1 MSRLSALAL
10 LMGSLCLVSAG
21 SAQVRTEPP
30 LRSDWC
36 RTDDPAAFIALA
48 RSAESIDEAALCS
61 QVPTTS
67 GETLPDTLAL
77 PLPCGHRLMF
87 RKVRVPA
94 DFLLDQRVAAF
105 GSSSRGTV
113 SAAFARGPWD
123 APISGVFSEDEDAR
137 PIIGKLDAVSARS
150 FYVGMYELTELQYG
164 LFDDGLFESGRGLS
178 IDAPECTSA
187 RQRAESASPAR
198 ILPMTGLSWFDAI
211 AFSREYNS
219 WLFALDRARM
229 KDGLPPVLPWEQGSS
244 GYVRLATEAEWEYA
258 ARGGATGVRP
268 EDRSRQ
274 LPRVRDPDTG
284 DVRDARPEEVAVVQ
298 LSARA
303 GVAPIRGV
311 GTRLPN
317 LLGLYDVV
325 GNIEELVLELFRATR
340 PNTLHG
346 HAGGVLTRGG
356 SALTSD
362 AVIGVGYR
370 RELPLYDHQTGE
382 GRSDL
387 VGARFVV
394 SAPFFVTG
402 AAEGANR
409 YTADVQNVSLREQLE
424 RSREILQAAGADDG
438 VETGRKMDDLVRTL
452 EEQNVSLREQLERS
466 REILQAAGPDDRM
479 ETGQNMDNL
488 VRLLE
493 EQKIDRERIASQV
506 RELQATL
513 ARRDATLADA
523 ARRALRE
530 RVRTAVVTG
539 AGIRSTGRLTL
550 SVLFS
555 RRNVRSKM
563 KERDLT
569 TEERQ
574 RLETALQRLSKRW
587 RQQDE
592 QIGAQYD
599 LFHSLVLELAKA
611 DQDEVKNAMREVE
624 REFDSLAFE
633 LDDKI
638 WAPLRDQVA
647 KANKTGGTVDQR
659 TRELWRIE
667 VDDTMLRRG
676 ELLNE

>member
-10 LMGSLCLVSAG
+10 LMGSLCLVSTG
-21 SAQVRTEPP
+21 SAQVRTKPP
-30 LRSDWC
+30 LRADWC

-48 RSAESIDEAALCS
+48 RRAESIDEAALCS
-61 QVPTTS
+61 QVPTAS

-77 PLPCGHRLMF
+77 PLPCGHRLLF

-94 DFLLDQRVAAF
+94 DFLLDQRMAAF
-105 GSSSRGTV
+105 GSSGGGTI
-113 SAAFARGPWD
+113 SAAFTRGPWD

-137 PIIGKLDAVSARS
+137 PIVGNLDAVSARS
-150 FYVGMYELTELQYG
+150 FYVGKYELTELQYA

-178 IDAPECTSA
+178 IDAPECTIA
-187 RQRAESASPAR
+187 RQRADSASPAS
-198 ILPMTGLSWFDAI
+198 ILPVTRLSWFEAI
-211 AFSREYNS
+211 AFSRGYNS
-219 WLFALDRARM
+219 WLFSLDRARM
-229 KDGLPPVLPWEQGSS
+229 KDGLPPLLPWEQGSS

-274 LPRVRDPDTG
+274 LPRVRDPDSG
-284 DVRDARPEEVAVVQ
+284 DVRDARLNEVAVVQ

-303 GVAPIRGV
+303 GVSPIRGV

-325 GNIEELVLELFRATR
+325 GNVEELILELFRATR
-340 PNTLHG
+340 PDTLHG

-356 SALTSD
+356 SALTTD
-362 AVIGVGYR
+362 AIIGVGYR
-370 RELPLYDHQTGE
+370 RELSLYDHPTGE

-424 RSREILQAAGADDG
+424 RSRRILQDAGA
-438 VETGRKMDDLVRTL
+438 VERL
-452 EEQNVSLREQLERS
+452 
-466 REILQAAGPDDRM
+466 

-493 EQKIDRERIASQV
+493 EQKLDRERIASQV
-506 RELQATL
+506 KEFQATL

-523 ARRALRE
+523 ARRMLRE

-550 SVLFS
+550 SLLFN
-555 RRNVRSKM
+555 RRSVRSKM

-569 TEERQ
+569 AEKRQ
-574 RLETALQRLSKRW
+574 RLEAALQKLSKRW

-592 QIGAQYD
+592 QVGAQYD

-611 DQDEVKNAMREVE
+611 DQDELKSAMREVE
-624 REFDSLAFE
+624 RGFDSLAFK

-638 WAPLRDQVA
+638 WAPLRDQIA
-647 KANKTGGTVDQR
+647 KANKAGGTVDQR
-659 TRELWRIE
+659 TRELWRLEI
-667 VDDTMLRRG
+667 DDTMLRRSQ
-676 ELLNE
+676 LLNE

>member
-10 LMGSLCLVSAG
+10 LLGALCLVSAG

-36 RTDDPAAFIALA
+36 RTDDPPAFIALA
-48 RSAESIDEAALCS
+48 KQAESIDEAALCA
-61 QVPTTS
+61 QVPATT
-67 GETLPDTLAL
+67 GEALPDTLAL
-77 PLPCGHRLMF
+77 PLPCGHRMLF

-94 DFLLDQRVAAF
+94 DFLLDQRVASF
-105 GSSSRGTV
+105 GSSGGGTV
-113 SAAFARGPWD
+113 NSAFARGPWD

-137 PIIGKLDAVSARS
+137 PIVGNLGAVIARS
-150 FYVGMYELTELQYG
+150 FYVGKFELTELQYA
-164 LFDDGLFESGRGLS
+164 LFDDGLFEPGKGLS
-178 IDAPECTSA
+178 VDAPECTIA

-198 ILPMTGLSWFDAI
+198 ILPVTGLSWFEAI
-211 AFSREYNS
+211 AFSRGYNS
-219 WLFALDRARM
+219 WLFSLDRART

-244 GYVRLATEAEWEYA
+244 GYVRLPTEAEWEYA
-258 ARGGATGVRP
+258 ARSGATGVRP

-274 LPRVRDPDTG
+274 LPRVRDPDSG
-284 DVRDARPEEVAVVQ
+284 DVRDAKLEEVAVVQ
-298 LSARA
+298 LAARA

-317 LLGLYDVV
+317 LLGLYDIV
-325 GNIEELVLELFRATR
+325 GNVEELILELFRATR
-340 PNTLHG
+340 PDTLHG

-370 RELPLYDHQTGE
+370 RELPLYDHRTGE

-402 AAEGANR
+402 AAEGADR
-409 YTADVQNVSLREQLE
+409 YTADVQNLSLQEQLE
-424 RSREILQAAGADDG
+424 RSREILQAAGSDDR
-438 VETGRKMDDLVRTL
+438 VETGQKMDDLVRTL

-466 REILQAAGPDDRM
+466 RKESQAAGSDDRV
-479 ETGQNMDNL
+479 ETEQEMDNL
-488 VRLLE
+488 IRLLE
-493 EQKIDRERIASQV
+493 EQKVDRERIASQV

-563 KERDLT
+563 KEQDLT
-569 TEERQ
+569 TEDRQ
-574 RLETALQRLSKRW
+574 RLESALEKLSKRW

-611 DQDEVKNAMREVE
+611 DQDQVKSAMREVE
-624 REFDSLAFE
+624 QEFDSLAFE

-647 KANKTGGTVDQR
+647 RANKAGGTVDQR
-659 TRELWRIE
+659 TRELWRVE

>member
-10 LMGSLCLVSAG
+10 LMGSLCLVSTG
-21 SAQVRTEPP
+21 TAQVRTEPP
-30 LRSDWC
+30 LRADWC
-36 RTDDPAAFIALA
+36 RTDDSAAFIALA

-61 QVPTTS
+61 QVPTAS

-77 PLPCGHRLMF
+77 PLPCGHRLLF

-137 PIIGKLDAVSARS
+137 PIVGNLDAVSARS
-150 FYVGMYELTELQYG
+150 FYMGKYELTELQYA

-178 IDAPECTSA
+178 IDAPECTIA
-187 RQRAESASPAR
+187 RQRAETASPAR
-198 ILPMTGLSWFDAI
+198 MLPMKGLSWFDAI
-211 AFSREYNS
+211 AFSRAYNS
-219 WLFALDRARM
+219 WLFALDRARV

-284 DVRDARPEEVAVVQ
+284 DVRDAKLNEVAVVQ

-325 GNIEELVLELFRATR
+325 GNVEELILELFRATR
-340 PNTLHG
+340 PDTLHG

-356 SALTSD
+356 SALTGD

-370 RELPLYDHQTGE
+370 RELPLYDHPTGE

-402 AAEGANR
+402 AAEGASR
-409 YTADVQNVSLREQLE
+409 YTADVQNVSLQEQLE
-424 RSREILQAAGADDG
+424 HSRSILQDTGAAGSQ
-438 VETGRKMDDLVRTL
+438 ETGED
-452 EEQNVSLREQLERS
+452 
-466 REILQAAGPDDRM
+466 M
-479 ETGQNMDNL
+479 ENL
-488 VRLLE
+488 VRLVE

-506 RELQATL
+506 KELQATL

-523 ARRALRE
+523 ARRTLRE

-550 SVLFS
+550 HVLFS
-555 RRNVRSKM
+555 RRNVRAKM

-569 TEERQ
+569 AAVRE
-574 RLETALQRLSKRW
+574 RLESALRKLSVRF

-611 DQDEVKNAMREVE
+611 DQDELKSAMREVE
-624 REFDSLAFE
+624 QEFDSLAFE

-647 KANKTGGTVDQR
+647 KANKAGGTVDQR
-659 TRELWRIE
+659 TRELWRGE
-667 VDDTMLRRG
+667 VDDTMLRRR

>member
-10 LMGSLCLVSAG
+10 LMGSLCLVSTG

-30 LRSDWC
+30 LRADWC

-48 RSAESIDEAALCS
+48 REVESIDEAALCS
-61 QVPTTS
+61 QVPAAT

-77 PLPCGHRLMF
+77 PLPCGHRLLF
-87 RKVRVPA
+87 RKVPVPA

-105 GSSSRGTV
+105 GSGSGGGTAN
-113 SAAFARGPWD
+113 AAFQRGPWD

-137 PIIGKLDAVSARS
+137 PIIGNLVAVSTRS
-150 FYVGMYELTELQYG
+150 FYVEKYELTELQFA
-164 LFDDGLFESGRGLS
+164 LFDDGLLESGRGLS
-178 IDAPECTSA
+178 IDAPECTIA
-187 RQRAESASPAR
+187 RQRAESASPASM
-198 ILPMTGLSWFDAI
+198 LPVTGLSWFDAI
-211 AFSREYNS
+211 AFSRSYNS
-219 WLFALDRARM
+219 WLFSLDRARV

-274 LPRVRDPDTG
+274 LPRVRDPDSG
-284 DVRDARPEEVAVVQ
+284 DVRDARLNEVAVVQ

-303 GVAPIRGV
+303 GVLPIRGV

-325 GNIEELVLELFRATR
+325 GNVEELILELFRATR
-340 PNTLHG
+340 PDTLHG

-370 RELPLYDHQTGE
+370 RELPLYDHPTGE

-402 AAEGANR
+402 AVEGANR
-409 YTADVQNVSLREQLE
+409 YTADAQNVSLREQLE
-424 RSREILQAAGADDG
+424 RSRRLLQDAGATDRP
-438 VETGRKMDDLVRTL
+438 E
-452 EEQNVSLREQLERS
+452 
-466 REILQAAGPDDRM
+466 AGH
-479 ETGQNMDNL
+479 NMDNL
-488 VRLLE
+488 VLLLE

-506 RELQATL
+506 KELQATL

-523 ARRALRE
+523 ARRTLRE

-555 RRNVRSKM
+555 RRNVRSRM
-563 KERDLT
+563 KERELT
-569 TEERQ
+569 AEERQ
-574 RLETALQRLSKRW
+574 RLEAALQKLSNRW
-587 RQQDE
+587 QQQDE
-592 QIGAQYD
+592 QIGVQYD

-611 DQDEVKNAMREVE
+611 DQNLLKNAMREVE

-638 WAPLRDQVA
+638 WGPLRDQVA
-647 KANKTGGTVDQR
+647 NANKTGGNVDQR
-659 TRELWRIE
+659 TRELWRVEI
-667 VDDTMLRRG
+667 DDTMLRRG
-676 ELLNE
+676 ELLSE

>member
-10 LMGSLCLVSAG
+10 LMGSLCLVSTG
-21 SAQVRTEPP
+21 SAQVRTKPP
-30 LRSDWC
+30 LRADWC

-48 RSAESIDEAALCS
+48 RRAESIDEAALCS
-61 QVPTTS
+61 QVPTAS

-77 PLPCGHRLMF
+77 PLPCGHRLLF

-94 DFLLDQRVAAF
+94 GFLLDQRVAAF
-105 GSSSRGTV
+105 GSSGGGTI

-123 APISGVFSEDEDAR
+123 APISGVFSENEDAR
-137 PIIGKLDAVSARS
+137 PIVGNLDAVSARS
-150 FYVGMYELTELQYG
+150 FYVGKYELTELQYA

-178 IDAPECTSA
+178 IDAPECTIA
-187 RQRAESASPAR
+187 RQRADSASPAS
-198 ILPMTGLSWFDAI
+198 ILPVTRLSWFDAI
-211 AFSREYNS
+211 AFSRGYNS
-219 WLFALDRARM
+219 WLFSLDRGRT
-229 KDGLPPVLPWEQGSS
+229 KDGLPPLLPWEQGSS

-274 LPRVRDPDTG
+274 LPRVRDPDSG
-284 DVRDARPEEVAVVQ
+284 DVRDARLNEVAVVQ

-303 GVAPIRGV
+303 GVSPIRGV

-325 GNIEELVLELFRATR
+325 GNVEELILELFRATR
-340 PNTLHG
+340 PDTLHG

-356 SALTSD
+356 SALTTD
-362 AVIGVGYR
+362 AIIGVGYR
-370 RELPLYDHQTGE
+370 RELPLYDHPTGE

-424 RSREILQAAGADDG
+424 RSRRILQDAGA
-438 VETGRKMDDLVRTL
+438 VERL
-452 EEQNVSLREQLERS
+452 ETR
-466 REILQAAGPDDRM
+466 
-479 ETGQNMDNL
+479 QNMDNL

-493 EQKIDRERIASQV
+493 EQKLDRERIASQV
-506 RELQATL
+506 KEFQATL

-523 ARRALRE
+523 ARRMLRE

-555 RRNVRSKM
+555 RRNVRNKM

-569 TEERQ
+569 AEERQ
-574 RLETALQRLSKRW
+574 RLEAALQKLSKRW

-592 QIGAQYD
+592 QVGAQYD

-611 DQDEVKNAMREVE
+611 DQDQLKSAMREVE

-638 WAPLRDQVA
+638 WAPLRDQIA
-647 KANKTGGTVDQR
+647 KANKAGGTVDQR
-659 TRELWRIE
+659 TRELWRLEI
-667 VDDTMLRRG
+667 DDTMLRRS

>member
-10 LMGSLCLVSAG
+10 LMGSLCLVSTG
-21 SAQVRTEPP
+21 SAQVRTKPP
-30 LRSDWC
+30 LRADWC

-48 RSAESIDEAALCS
+48 RRAESIDEAALCS
-61 QVPTTS
+61 QVPTAS

-77 PLPCGHRLMF
+77 PLPCGHRLLF

-105 GSSSRGTV
+105 GSSGGGTI

-137 PIIGKLDAVSARS
+137 PIVGNLDAVSARS
-150 FYVGMYELTELQYG
+150 FYVGKYELTELQYA

-178 IDAPECTSA
+178 IDAPECTIA
-187 RQRAESASPAR
+187 RQRADSASPAS
-198 ILPMTGLSWFDAI
+198 ILPVTRLSWFEAI
-211 AFSREYNS
+211 AFSRGYNS
-219 WLFALDRARM
+219 WLFSLDRARM
-229 KDGLPPVLPWEQGSS
+229 KDGLPPLLPWEQGSS

-274 LPRVRDPDTG
+274 LPRVRDPDSG
-284 DVRDARPEEVAVVQ
+284 DVRDARLNEVAVVQ

-303 GVAPIRGV
+303 GVSPIRGV

-325 GNIEELVLELFRATR
+325 GNVEELILELFRATR
-340 PNTLHG
+340 PDTLHG

-356 SALTSD
+356 SALTTD
-362 AVIGVGYR
+362 AIIGVGYR
-370 RELPLYDHQTGE
+370 RELPLYDHPTGE

-387 VGARFVV
+387 VGTRFVV

-409 YTADVQNVSLREQLE
+409 YTADMQNVSLREQLE
-424 RSREILQAAGADDG
+424 RSRRILQHAGA
-438 VETGRKMDDLVRTL
+438 
-452 EEQNVSLREQLERS
+452 
-466 REILQAAGPDDRM
+466 ADRL

-493 EQKIDRERIASQV
+493 EQKIDRKRIASQV
-506 RELQATL
+506 KELQATL
-513 ARRDATLADA
+513 ARHDATLADA
-523 ARRALRE
+523 ARRMLRE

-555 RRNVRSKM
+555 RRHVRSKM
-563 KERDLT
+563 KELDLPA
-569 TEERQ
+569 EERQ
-574 RLETALQRLSKRW
+574 RLEAALQKLSKRQ
-587 RQQDE
+587 RQQNE

-611 DQDEVKNAMREVE
+611 DQDELKSAMREVE

-647 KANKTGGTVDQR
+647 KANKAGGTVDQR
-659 TRELWRIE
+659 THELWRLEI
-667 VDDTMLRRG
+667 DDTMLRRS

>member
-10 LMGSLCLVSAG
+10 LVGSLCLVSTG
-21 SAQVRTEPP
+21 SAQARTEPP
-30 LRSDWC
+30 PRADWC

-48 RSAESIDEAALCS
+48 RRAETIDEAALCE
-61 QVPTTS
+61 QVGTETGT

-77 PLPCGHRLMF
+77 PLPCGHRMLF

-105 GSSSRGTV
+105 GSSGGTV
-113 SAAFARGPWD
+113 NAAFARGPWD
-123 APISGVFSEDEDAR
+123 APISGVFSEDENAR
-137 PIIGKLDAVSARS
+137 PIVGNLGAVIARS
-150 FYVGMYELTELQYG
+150 FYVGKFELTELQYA
-164 LFDDGLFESGRGLS
+164 LFDDGLFEPGKGLS
-178 IDAPECTSA
+178 VDAAECTTA
-187 RQRAESASPAR
+187 RQRAESVSPAS
-198 ILPMTGLSWFDAI
+198 ILPVTGLSWFEAI
-211 AFSREYNS
+211 AFSRGYNA
-219 WLFALDRARM
+219 WLFSLDRMRV
-229 KDGLPPVLPWEQGSS
+229 KDDLPPVLPWEQGSS
-244 GYVRLATEAEWEYA
+244 GYVRLATEVEWEYA

-274 LPRVRDPDTG
+274 LPKVRDPDSG
-284 DVRDARPEEVAVVQ
+284 DVRDARLNEVAVVQ
-298 LSARA
+298 LAARA
-303 GVAPIRGV
+303 GVSPVRGV

-317 LLGLYDVV
+317 LLGLYDMI
-325 GNIEELVLELFRATR
+325 GNVEELILEPFRATR
-340 PNTLHG
+340 PDMLHG
-346 HAGGVLTRGG
+346 HAGGLLARGG

-402 AAEGANR
+402 TAEGANR
-409 YTADVQNVSLREQLE
+409 YDTAGVQNVSLREQLE
-424 RSREILQAAGADDG
+424 RSRDILQTAGMEER
-438 VETGRKMDDLVRTL
+438 VET
-452 EEQNVSLREQLERS
+452 EQ
-466 REILQAAGPDDRM
+466 DM
-479 ETGQNMDNL
+479 ENL

-493 EQKIDRERIASQV
+493 EQKIDRERVASEV

-523 ARRALRE
+523 ARRMLRE

-563 KERDLT
+563 TERDLT
-569 TEERQ
+569 AEERQ
-574 RLETALQRLSKRW
+574 RLEAALKSLSERW

-611 DQDEVKNAMREVE
+611 DQDEVKSALREVE
-624 REFDSLAFE
+624 QEFDSLAFE

-638 WAPLRDQVA
+638 WAPLRDQIA
-647 KANKTGGTVDQR
+647 RSQKAGGTVDQR
-659 TRELWRIE
+659 TRELWRVEI
-667 VDDTMLRRG
+667 DDTMLRRG
-676 ELLNE
+676 ELLND